1 MYETNRKLSEVFR
14 KLGIS
19 DHDIPGFRLE
29 TQNVP
34 QLMYVLTNSFVP
46 EGKIFKGILWDYSIN
61 IKP

>member
-46 EGKIFKGILWDYSIN
+46 EGKNF
-61 IKP
+61 